1 MLKNHLKQVTRLKQ
15 ILAASVKDCL
25 EKEIINSIFK
35 WLKNSRMLFIKKETL
50 ISKLGL
56 SIKMDRSSVTV
67 QILLF

>member
-35 WLKNSRMLFIKKETL
+35 LLKNSRMLFIKKETL

-56 SIKMDRSSVTV
+56 SIKMDRLSVTV

>member
-1 MLKNHLKQVTRLKQ
+1 MPKNHLKQVTRLKQ

-35 WLKNSRMLFIKKETL
+35 LLKNSRMLFIKKETL

-56 SIKMDRSSVTV
+56 SIKMDRSSATV
-67 QILLF
+67 QIL

>member
-1 MLKNHLKQVTRLKQ
+1 MPKNHLKQVTRLKQ
-15 ILAASVKDCL
+15 IQAASVKDCL
-25 EKEIINSIFK
+25 DKEIINSIFK
-35 WLKNSRMLFIKKETL
+35 LLKNSRMLFIKKETL

>member
-1 MLKNHLKQVTRLKQ
+1 MPKNHLKQVTRLKQ

-35 WLKNSRMLFIKKETL
+35 LLKNSRMLFIKKETL

-56 SIKMDRSSVTV
+56 SIKMDRSSATV
-67 QILLF
+67 QIF

>member
-15 ILAASVKDCL
+15 ILAASVKDYL

-35 WLKNSRMLFIKKETL
+35 LLKNSRMLSIKKETL

-56 SIKMDRSSVTV
+56 SIKMDRLSVTV

>member
-1 MLKNHLKQVTRLKQ
+1 MLKNHLKQATRLKQ
-15 ILAASVKDCL
+15 IQAASVKDCL

-56 SIKMDRSSVTV
+56 SIKMDRLSVTV

>member
-1 MLKNHLKQVTRLKQ
+1 MPKNHLKQVTRLKQ
-15 ILAASVKDCL
+15 IQAASVKDCL

-35 WLKNSRMLFIKKETL
+35 LLKNSRMLFIKKETL

-56 SIKMDRSSVTV
+56 SIKMDRLSVTV